1 MQPSGFD
8 LRSPSVPLGFGWCI
22 LLGFVFLYSGSV
34 LWPVLMHFSSN
45 LLAILGH
52 SNSSSSVFGAWPAIV
67 GIRVWMREVPVW
79 ATIPGLLVLI
89 AVMLCIC
96 IRISRI
102 KNDYEE

>member
-67 GIRVWMREVPVW
+67 GIRVWIQEWPVW
-79 ATIPGLLVLI
+79 ATIPGL
-89 AVMLCIC
+89 VMMVIMALFIFLRIC
-96 IRISRI
+96 II
-102 KNDYEE
+102 KK